1 MFQPLKPLSDD
12 IRQWIADHFTADVSA
27 LRLRHHGNDDLM
39 HAILQ
44 IEARRKCT
52 SKLADTLRCD
62 AFQFPDMIA
71 AEQSTSD
78 ALASIHSSILCDA
91 DTVADLTCGLGI
103 DSFHFAAD
111 GRKVTAIERRPEA
124 AAAAIANSR
133 ALGLSDRIEVINADS
148 TEWLAATTDSFDC
161 IFIDPARRDNLGRR
175 CYSLA
180 DCSPD
185 VGALLPL
192 LRAHTGRVVVKASP
206 MLDAEAVA
214 RQLQQVSDIYLIG
227 TATECKELVAVVDF
241 SLPAGTPFRL
251 HAVTTVRGEI
261 SNITLGTD
269 PHDADMPADTP
280 EQGMMIYEPYPALM
294 KAGRYRW
301 IADRYK
307 VSAPAPDTHLFLS
320 RQRIGFPG
328 KAYEI
333 VESLDFDK
341 RTIKEIASRR
351 IKANVATRNFP
362 LDAPSLVR
370 RLKIS
375 EGGDM
380 HVYGIRTSGR
390 GLMLLLCR
398 PSD

>member
-12 IRQWIADHFTADVSA
+12 IRRWIADNSTADVSA
-27 LRLRHHGNDDLM
+27 LRLRHHGHSDLM

-44 IEARRKCT
+44 IEARRKCA

-78 ALASIHSSILCDA
+78 ALAAIHSSIIGDA
-91 DTVADLTCGLGI
+91 STVADLTCGLGI

-124 AAAAIANSR
+124 AAAAVANAC
-133 ALGLSDRIEVINADS
+133 ALRLSDRMEVICTDS
-148 TEWLAATTDSFDC
+148 TEWLADTAATFDC

-175 CYSLA
+175 CYSLS

-185 VGALLPL
+185 VGALLPQ
-192 LRAHTGRVVVKASP
+192 LRAHTGKVVVKASP

-214 RQLQQVSDIYLIG
+214 HQLQQVSDIYLIG

-251 HAVTTVRGEI
+251 HAVTVTRGAT
-261 SNITLGTD
+261 SHITIGDDT
-269 PHDADMPADTP
+269 HATAMPYVAP
-280 EQGMMIYEPYPALM
+280 ETGMVIYEPYPALM
-294 KAGRYRW
+294 KAGHYRW
-301 IADRYK
+301 IADRYN
-307 VSAPAPDTHLFLS
+307 VTAPDPNTHLFLS
-320 RQRIGFPG
+320 DRPIDFPG
-328 KAYEI
+328 KAYKI
-333 VESLDFDK
+333 VESMDFDK
-341 RTIKEIASRR
+341 RAVKEIASQR

-362 LDAPSLVR
+362 LDAPSLAR

-380 HVYGIRTSGR
+380 HLYGIRTSAR
-390 GLMLLLCR
+390 GLMLLLCK
-398 PSD
+398 PL